1 MGMLSYV
8 KFLGNHRGGWL
19 FILGASTVPTGPRVQ
34 ELLWF
39 RHLHHG
45 VSYALVIT
53 LSLQCDVLLT
63 GRKLHTLS
71 LPPSEPL
78 TGLCKHQRGSKQA
91 KMLSSFSMIKG

>member
-1 MGMLSYV
+1 MVGS
-8 KFLGNHRGGWL
+8 L
-19 FILGASTVPTGPRVQ
+19 FSERLRSPLALVSRNCFGSVIFVV
-34 ELLWF
+34 
-39 RHLHHG
+39 G
-45 VSYALVIT
+45 VSYAPVIT

-91 KMLSSFSMIKG
+91 KMLSSFSMIEG